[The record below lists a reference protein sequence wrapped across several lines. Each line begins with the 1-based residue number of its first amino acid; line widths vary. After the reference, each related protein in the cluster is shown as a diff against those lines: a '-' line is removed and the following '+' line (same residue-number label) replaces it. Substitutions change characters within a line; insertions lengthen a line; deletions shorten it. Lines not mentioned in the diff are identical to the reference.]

1 LCNFAKA
8 VFLFDIM
15 DVDGG
20 GDGFIGKQEGFK
32 E

>member
-1 LCNFAKA
+1 